1 MGMLEDYVRDLNK
14 VQQQYDEGDRNL
26 LEYILGTGY
35 YGVAKPIETITSAVI
50 PDLGVGEAVG
60 EALDKTGIPDYIN
73 ENVSEDVR
81 RALGEATGLAGV
93 LPVGR
98 ALGLRRANENKGM
111 FTSSGDVYKKGHYN
125 PEEVQ
130 VSGVEKALGDAIAID
145 MGLAGKTLNNVANV
159 YKKGRG
165 TAEFVTKG
173 LGRVGNLIFNPK
185 ARALYTE
192 YGISPVYKE
201 AFDAYETALKSGNK
215 ADIDSAIQIAQ
226 SQMQQMAHIKRQS
239 GQKPKKFD
247 ATEEFALASAD
258 PNVPQMYFKP
268 GDYEGSWFH
277 KTAAKGATTPEGRT
291 DTSFRKQD
299 SDFIQNHVEKAWK
312 FNPDKTRI
320 MVKAPR
326 SDITGNHFND
336 VLARNTAVSSVVDLF
351 VDNGKFKAFDTV
363 EDLKKAMEGI
373 QTKSHTYA
381 YNMYKKDS
389 NGKPVLDKDGNKIIL
404 HKKGDKKTNEKT
416 GKALSPS
423 FAIKSSDDTGV
434 WITMGKAGTAK
445 VEGGV
450 NMLVK
455 IDKDGNLIGVMSD
468 VHDFY
473 EKARIPKTNIT
484 IRNRPMEAAL
494 PTTVFAVTPPMQS
507 NVVSV
512 SRGWKYNKDGSVK
525 KKGKFSQADE
535 SMRIDQATA
544 MPVKPEARKV
554 ATEERLRRTAALAP
568 SKSEIARQTIPV
580 AQNLAFAQG
589 MLAGPRELEE

>member
-1 MGMLEDYVRDLNK
+1 MALFEDYKSDLNK
-14 VQQQYDEGDRNL
+14 VQQQFDEGDRNL

-35 YGVAKPIETITSAVI
+35 YGVAKPIEEITSAVI
-50 PDLGVGEAVG
+50 PDLGVGEAIG

-81 RALGEATGLAGV
+81 RGIAEATGLAGV

-98 ALGLRRANENKGM
+98 ALGLRRAPENKGM

-130 VSGVEKALGDAIAID
+130 VSGVEKAIGDAIATDLGI
-145 MGLAGKTLNNVANV
+145 AGKTLNNVANV

-165 TAEFVTKG
+165 TTEFIAKG

-201 AFDAYETALKSGNK
+201 AFDRYEAALKSGNK
-215 ADIDSAIQIAQ
+215 ADIDSAIEIAH

-239 GQKPKKFD
+239 GQKPRKYD
-247 ATEEFALASAD
+247 ATEDFALASAD

-268 GDYEGSWFH
+268 NDYEGSWFH
-277 KTAAKGATTPEGRT
+277 KTAARGAMTPEGKT
-291 DTSFRKQD
+291 DVSFRKQD
-299 SDFIQNHVEKAWK
+299 SDFIQDHVEKAWK
-312 FNPDKTRI
+312 FKPEKTRI
-320 MVKAPR
+320 LVKTPR

-336 VLARNTAVSSVVDLF
+336 VLARNPAITGVAELF
-351 VDNGKFKAFDTV
+351 LDKGKFKAFDTV
-363 EDLKKAMEGI
+363 DDLHKALDDL
-373 QTKSHTYA
+373 QTKSHRYTY
-381 YNMYKKDS
+381 NQYKT
-389 NGKPVLDKDGNKIIL
+389 DKNGNKVL
-404 HKKGDKKTNEKT
+404 VHAKGDKKTNAKT
-416 GKALSPS
+416 GKALSPN
-423 FAIKSSDDTGV
+423 FGIKAADDTGV

-455 IDKDGNLIGVMSD
+455 VDKNGNLIGVMSD

-494 PTTVFAVTPPMQS
+494 PTTVFAITPPMQS

-525 KKGKFSQADE
+525 KKGKFSEADE
-535 SMRIDQATA
+535 KMRIDQATS
-544 MPVKPEARKV
+544 MPVPMAARKAAAV
-554 ATEERLRRTAALAP
+554 DRINRTAALKP
-568 SKSEIARQTIPV
+568 SKAEIARQSIPV

-589 MLAGPRELEE
+589 MFGGPREIEQ

>member
-1 MGMLEDYVRDLNK
+1 MGMLEDYVSDLNK

-35 YGVAKPIETITSAVI
+35 YGVAKPIESITSAVI
-50 PDLGVGEAVG
+50 PDLGVGEAIG

-73 ENVSEDVR
+73 ENVPEDVR
-81 RALGEATGLAGV
+81 RALAEGAGLAGV
-93 LPVGR
+93 IPVGR
-98 ALGLRRANENKGM
+98 ALGTIRSPENKGM

-125 PEEVQ
+125 PEEVE
-130 VSGVEKALGDAIAID
+130 VSKAEKIVGDAIATD
-145 MGLAGKTLNNVANV
+145 LGLAGKTLNNVANV

-165 TAEFVTKG
+165 TAEFIAKG

-185 ARALYTE
+185 SRALYTE

-215 ADIDSAIQIAQ
+215 ADIDSAIQIAHA
-226 SQMQQMAHIKRQS
+226 QMQQMAHIKRQS
-239 GQKPKKFD
+239 GQKPKKYD

-268 GDYEGSWFH
+268 GDYEGAWFH
-277 KTAAKGATTPEGRT
+277 KTASKGAMTPDGKT
-291 DTSFRKQD
+291 DVGFRKQD
-299 SDFIQNHVEKAWK
+299 SDFIQEHVQNAWK

-320 MVKAPR
+320 IVKAPR

-336 VLARNTAVSSVVDLF
+336 VLARNTAVSDIAELF
-351 VDNGKFKAFDTV
+351 LDKGKFKAFDSV
-363 EDLKKAMEGI
+363 DDLADALDKL
-373 QTKSHTYA
+373 QTKSHR
-381 YNMYKKDS
+381 YKKDS
-389 NGKPVLDKDGNKIIL
+389 NGKPVLDKDGNKVIL
-404 HKKGDKKTNEKT
+404 HAKGDKKTNAKT
-416 GKALSPS
+416 GKNLSPS
-423 FAIKSSDDTGV
+423 FGIKATDDTGV

-455 IDKDGNLIGVMSD
+455 VDKNGNLIGVMSD

-494 PTTVFAVTPPMQS
+494 PTTVLAVTPPMQS
-507 NVVSV
+507 NVVSI

-525 KKGKFSQADE
+525 KTGKFSEADE
-535 SMRIDQATA
+535 AMRIDQGTS
-544 MPVKPEARKV
+544 MPLNPMARKV
-554 ATEERLRRTAALAP
+554 AAEDRLRRTAALAP
-568 SKSEIARQTIPV
+568 SKAEIARQAIPV
-580 AQNLAFAQG
+580 AQNIAFTQG
-589 MLAGPRELEE
+589 MLSGPRELEE

>member
-1 MGMLEDYVRDLNK
+1 MGMLEDYVSDLNK
-14 VQQQYDEGDRNL
+14 VQQQFDEGDRNV

-35 YGVAKPIETITSAVI
+35 YGVGKPIETLTNAIV
-50 PDLGVGEAVG
+50 PDLGVGEKIG
-60 EALDKTGIPDYIN
+60 EVLQEYGVTDFIE
-73 ENVSEDVR
+73 ENVPADVR
-81 RALGEATGLAGV
+81 RALAEGSGLAGV
-93 LPVGR
+93 IPVGR
-98 ALGLRRANENKGM
+98 AVGAIRSPENKGM

-125 PEEVQ
+125 PEEVE
-130 VSGVEKALGDAIAID
+130 VSGVEKAVGKAIEMD
-145 MGLAGKTLNNVANV
+145 LGLAGKTLNNVSNV

-201 AFDAYETALKSGNK
+201 AMDAYETALKSGNK
-215 ADIDSAIQIAQ
+215 ADIDSAIQIAHA
-226 SQMQQMAHIKRQS
+226 QMQQMAHIKRQS
-239 GQKPKKFD
+239 GQKPKKYD

-277 KTAAKGATTPEGRT
+277 KTASKGAMTPEGKT
-291 DTSFRKQD
+291 DVGFRKQD
-299 SDFIQNHVEKAWK
+299 SDFIQDHVQKAWK
-312 FNPDKTRI
+312 YNPDKTRI

-336 VLARNTAVSSVVDLF
+336 VLARNTAVSNIAELF
-351 VDNGKFKAFDTV
+351 VDKGKFKAFDTV
-363 EDLKKAMEGI
+363 EDLQKALDGL
-373 QTKSHTYA
+373 QTKSHRYS
-381 YNMYKKDS
+381 NNIYKKDS
-389 NGKPVLDKDGNKIIL
+389 NGKPILDKDGNKVIL
-404 HKKGDKKTNEKT
+404 HAKGDKKTDAKT
-416 GKALSPS
+416 GKNLSPS
-423 FAIKSSDDTGV
+423 FGIKAADDTGV

-455 IDKDGNLIGVMSD
+455 VDKNGNLIGIMSD

-494 PTTVFAVTPPMQS
+494 PTTVLAVTPPMQS
-507 NVVSV
+507 NVVSI

-525 KKGKFSQADE
+525 KTGKFSEADE
-535 SMRIDQATA
+535 AMRIDQGTS
-544 MPVKPEARKV
+544 MPLNPMARK
-554 ATEERLRRTAALAP
+554 AAAEDRLRRTAALAP
-568 SKSEIARQTIPV
+568 SKAEIARQAVPV
-580 AQNLAFAQG
+580 AQNVAFAQG
-589 MLAGPRELEE
+589 MLAGPREIEQ